1 MNSLAVRLFFSAT
14 IWIIFTLV
22 SAGLLLSDLNE
33 KTNFTAFDDRLNLLL
48 ETLIGASRVDS
59 SDSITVVSTIGDP
72 RFFQPY
78 SGWYWQV
85 NNGTKTLV
93 RSRSMW
99 DQVFTSDKRLIGGR
113 SQFIDS
119 VNQTNERD
127 KFIETKKLHIIERN
141 ISFPGIDSPVTFIVS
156 GDTEEYQQN
165 INKFDNT
172 LSVIL
177 FILGTGLMIAV
188 FLQVKFGLLPLN
200 KIKASLF
207 KVRNGD
213 EDKLKESYPLEVQPL
228 ASEINELLDHN
239 AKIIDRAKTHVGNLA
254 HVLKTPLAVISN
266 EIKTEDNIMNNQ
278 VILMK
283 RHIDRYLKKA
293 HLESVGTFSREKINI
308 IDLVKKMI
316 SIFKKLYPEVQINL
330 DESVQEAFVF
340 GSMDDLEE
348 VIGNIIENACKYG
361 KNKIEV
367 EIRISEKNNLQ
378 LVISDDGLGLSQ
390 EQMNKVFARGFRIDE
405 QKPGTGLGLNIVKDI
420 VETYMKGKVT
430 LSKSK
435 LGGLEVNI
443 LLPLSMTSMTQ
454 KIP

>member
-14 IWIIFTLV
+14 VWIIFTLV

-33 KTNFTAFDDRLNLLL
+33 KTNFKAFDDRLNLLL

-59 SDSITVVSTIGDP
+59 SDGITVVSTIGDP

-85 NNGTKTLV
+85 NKGTKTLA

-113 SQFIDS
+113 SQFINNVS
-119 VNQTNERD
+119 KSNEGEN
-127 KFIETKKLHIIERN
+127 FVETKKLHIIERN
-141 ISFPGIDSPVTFIVS
+141 ISFPGLDNPVTFIVS
-156 GDTEEYQQN
+156 GDTEEYQAN
-165 INKFDNT
+165 IKKFDNT

-177 FILGTGLMIAV
+177 FTLGAGLMIAV

-239 AKIIDRAKTHVGNLA
+239 SKIIERAKTHVGNLA

-266 EIKTEDNIMNNQ
+266 EIESESSTMHNQ
-278 VILMK
+278 VSLMK

-293 HLESVGTFSREKINI
+293 HLESVGKASKDKINI
-308 IDLVKKMI
+308 IELTNKMI
-316 SIFKKLYPEVQINL
+316 LIFKKLYPDINL
-330 DESVQEAFVF
+330 ILSQKIKEAFVY
-340 GSMDDLEE
+340 GSLDDLEE

-361 KNKIEV
+361 NKKIKV
-367 EIRISEKNNLQ
+367 EINIIQENRLELK
-378 LVISDDGLGLSQ
+378 ISDDGAGLSL
-390 EQMNKVFARGFRIDE
+390 EQMNKVFARGFRLDE

-420 VETYMKGKVT
+420 VETYMKGSVS
-430 LSKSK
+430 LRKSEK

-443 LLPLSMTSMTQ
+443 TLPLSTSIQIT
-454 KIP
+454 

>member
-59 SDSITVVSTIGDP
+59 SDGITVVSTIGDP

-293 HLESVGTFSREKINI
+293 HLESVGTFSKEKINI
-308 IDLVKKMI
+308 INLVKKMI
-316 SIFKKLYPEVQINL
+316 SIFKKLYPDVQINL

-443 LLPLSMTSMTQ
+443 LLPLSMPQ
-454 KIP
+454 KIS

>member
-14 IWIIFTLV
+14 IWIMFTLI

-33 KTNFTAFDDRLNLLL
+33 KSNFKAFDDRLNLLL

-59 SDSITVVSTIGDP
+59 SDGITVVSTIGDP

-85 NNGTKTLV
+85 NSESKTLV

-113 SQFIDS
+113 SQFINNVGRS
-119 VNQTNERD
+119 GEQNY
-127 KFIETKKLHIIERN
+127 IEKKKLHIIERN
-141 ISFPGIDSPVTFIVS
+141 ISFPGISNPITFIVS

-165 INKFDNT
+165 VNKFDKT
-172 LSVIL
+172 LSTIL
-177 FILGTGLMIAV
+177 FILGAGLMIAV

-213 EDKLKESYPLEVQPL
+213 EQKLIDPYPLEVQPL

-239 AKIIDRAKTHVGNLA
+239 SKIIERAKTHVGNLA

-266 EIKTEDNIMNNQ
+266 EIKSQDTTMHNQ
-278 VILMK
+278 VVLMK

-293 HLESVGTFSREKINI
+293 HLESMGKASKEKINI
-308 IDLVKKMI
+308 IILMEKMI
-316 SIFKKLYPEVQINL
+316 KIFNKLYPNIEITL
-330 DESVQEAFVF
+330 THKIKEALVF
-340 GSMDDLEE
+340 GSMDDMEE
-348 VIGNIIENACKYG
+348 VIGNVIENACKYG
-361 KNKIEV
+361 NKKIIV
-367 EIRISEKNNLQ
+367 EIRTYKEDDIKL
-378 LVISDDGLGLSQ
+378 IFSDDGRGLST
-390 EQMNKVFARGFRIDE
+390 EEMNKVFARGFRLDE

-420 VETYMKGKVT
+420 VETYMKGKVS
-430 LSKSK
+430 LNKSQK
-435 LGGLEVNI
+435 YGGLEVNI
-443 LLPLSMTSMTQ
+443 FLPLSIT
-454 KIP
+454 

>member
-14 IWIIFTLV
+14 VWIIFTLV

-33 KTNFTAFDDRLNLLL
+33 KTNFKAFDDRLNLLL

-59 SDSITVVSTIGDP
+59 SDGITVVSAIGDP

-85 NNGTKTLV
+85 NKGTKTLA

-113 SQFIDS
+113 SQFINNVGKS
-119 VNQTNERD
+119 NQQED
-127 KFIETKKLHIIERN
+127 FIETKKLHIIERN
-141 ISFPGIDSPVTFIVS
+141 ISFPGLNNPVTFIVS
-156 GDTEEYQQN
+156 GDTEEYQAN
-165 INKFDNT
+165 IKKFDNT

-177 FILGTGLMIAV
+177 FILGAGLMIAV

-239 AKIIDRAKTHVGNLA
+239 SKIIERAKTHVGNLA

-266 EIKTEDNIMNNQ
+266 EIESESSTMHNQ
-278 VILMK
+278 VSLMK

-293 HLESVGTFSREKINI
+293 HLESVGKASKDKINI
-308 IDLVKKMI
+308 IELTKKMI
-316 SIFKKLYPEVQINL
+316 LIFNKLYPDTNL
-330 DESVQEAFVF
+330 ILSQKIKEAFVY
-340 GSMDDLEE
+340 GSLDDLEE

-361 KNKIEV
+361 NKKIKV
-367 EIRISEKNNLQ
+367 EINIIQENRLELK
-378 LVISDDGLGLSQ
+378 ISDDGAGLSL
-390 EQMNKVFARGFRIDE
+390 EQMNKVFARGFRLDE

-420 VETYMKGKVT
+420 VETYMKGNVS
-430 LSKSK
+430 LRKSEK

-443 LLPLSMTSMTQ
+443 TLPLSTAIQIT
-454 KIP
+454 

>member
-14 IWIIFTLV
+14 IWIFFTLI

-33 KTNFTAFDDRLNLLL
+33 KTNFEAFDDRLNLLL

-59 SDSITVVSTIGDP
+59 SDGITVVSTIGDP

-78 SGWYWQV
+78 SGWYWQI
-85 NNGTKTLV
+85 NNGSETLV

-113 SQFIDS
+113 SQFINS
-119 VNQTNERD
+119 VGKDLDED

-141 ISFPGIDSPVTFIVS
+141 ISFPGITNPITFIVS
-156 GDTEEYQQN
+156 GDTEGYIQN
-165 INKFDNT
+165 INKFNKT
-172 LSVIL
+172 LSIIL
-177 FILGTGLMIAV
+177 FILGMGLMIAV

-213 EDKLKESYPLEVQPL
+213 EQKLVDPYPLEVQPL

-239 AKIIDRAKTHVGNLA
+239 AKIIERAKTHVGNLA

-266 EIKTEDNIMNNQ
+266 EVNNKNSIMSNQ
-278 VILMK
+278 VSLMR

-293 HLESVGTFSREKINI
+293 HLESVGKSSKEKVDIINLI
-308 IDLVKKMI
+308 KKMI
-316 SIFKKLYPEVQINL
+316 SIFKKLYPDIEILL
-330 DESVQEAFVF
+330 DSEISQAYVF
-340 GSMDDLEE
+340 GSMDDIEE
-348 VIGNIIENACKYG
+348 VIGNVVENGCKYG
-361 KNKIEV
+361 KS
-367 EIRISEKNNLQ
+367 RINVYIKTREKQELE
-378 LVISDDGLGLSQ
+378 LVIGDDGSGLSL
-390 EQMNKVFARGFRIDE
+390 EEMNKVFARGFRLDE

-420 VETYMKGKVT
+420 VETYMKGKVD
-430 LSKSK
+430 LKKSK
-435 LGGLEVNI
+435 ELGGLEVNI
-443 LLPLSMTSMTQ
+443 ILPLSTS
-454 KIP
+454 K